1 MAPTAAVT
9 DGYDSLIEELDG
21 IRARN
26 KIAALGL
33 VIVRDD
39 RIVYLATLGLA
50 DRASNRP
57 IADDAIFRIGSISK
71 MFTGLAAAELA
82 ARGVLD
88 LEQAIGDFQTEGMY
102 SNPWRASYPV
112 TTAQL
117 LEHSAGL
124 TGLVQ
129 AEWDYSDP
137 RQLPLSQT
145 LRMYPKARRLQWRPG
160 LQHSY
165 SNAGPGLAGYVM
177 EEATGKSYET
187 LMTELIFK
195 PLALKDTSVLP
206 PIGDRL
212 PTGYDSDGV
221 TVIPYWHQIFR
232 PFAAINTSLQDMGI
246 FLRMMIRRGRF
257 GDRRVFA
264 AQTIERV
271 ESPTTTLAARRGLA
285 YGYGLGNYW
294 WLRQGIVFHGH
305 GGDADGY
312 LSRMG
317 YTRANDSGYFL
328 VITAFQSAT
337 LRAMQAAVERYLV
350 QGLTAENAPPVYLLN
365 AARRQQI
372 LGLYRRASW
381 RFPARREEAR
391 REALEIMVIDGQ
403 LYTQAD
409 GRERQ
414 RLLPVSDSLFRRQR
428 DNRATVFV
436 GSDADGEIYF
446 QEDSDNFAKI
456 DR

>member
-1 MAPTAAVT
+1 
-9 DGYDSLIEELDG
+9 
-21 IRARN
+21 
-26 KIAALGL
+26 
-33 VIVRDD
+33 
-39 RIVYLATLGLA
+39 
-50 DRASNRP
+50 
-57 IADDAIFRIGSISK
+57 
-71 MFTGLAAAELA
+71 
-82 ARGVLD
+82 
-88 LEQAIGDFQTEGMY
+88 
-102 SNPWRASYPV
+102 
-112 TTAQL
+112 
-117 LEHSAGL
+117 
-124 TGLVQ
+124 
-129 AEWDYSDP
+129 
-137 RQLPLSQT
+137 
-145 LRMYPKARRLQWRPG
+145 
-160 LQHSY
+160 
-165 SNAGPGLAGYVM
+165 
-177 EEATGKSYET
+177 
-187 LMTELIFK
+187 
-195 PLALKDTSVLP
+195 
-206 PIGDRL
+206 
-212 PTGYDSDGV
+212 
-221 TVIPYWHQIFR
+221 
-232 PFAAINTSLQDMGI
+232 
-246 FLRMMIRRGRF
+246 MMIRRGQL

-264 AQTIERV
+264 AKTIERV
-271 ESPTTTLAARRGLA
+271 ESPATTLAARRGLA

-350 QGLTAENAPPVYLLN
+350 QGLTAENAPPVYPLN

-391 REALEIMVIDGQ
+391 REALEIMVIDGL

-414 RLLPVSDSLFRRQR
+414 RLLPVSDSLFRRRR

-446 QEDSDNFAKI
+446 QEDSDNFSKS